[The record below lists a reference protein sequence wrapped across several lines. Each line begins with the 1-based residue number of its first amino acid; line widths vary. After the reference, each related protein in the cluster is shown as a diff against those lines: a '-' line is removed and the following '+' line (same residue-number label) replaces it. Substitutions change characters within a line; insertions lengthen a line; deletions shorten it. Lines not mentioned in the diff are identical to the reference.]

1 MKTIEIYDYDTNKPK
16 FTIQTRKTKNIQ
28 DDVIKFLKDK
38 KYSLILQG
46 KVIPNIETNL
56 YWLAYN
62 KDTKESIKLWYREKE
77 NIKEKDTFD
86 IIGLRLSK
94 EQRQQLK
101 DLGYNTYDIGS
112 DSFNEPD
119 YVSNRIIINHIGTL
133 ITTRDLHLNN
143 YDYVDLDKAINGCEE
158 KWKGTVNMEALIII
172 LILVLLFLYCACNI
186 SSYYSR
192 QEEKQN
198 NERTGKH
205 E

>member
-28 DDVIKFLKDK
+28 NDVIKYLKDQ
-38 KYSLILQG
+38 KYNLLLQG
-46 KVIPNIETNL
+46 KVTPNIEEKI

-62 KDTKESIKLWYREKE
+62 KETKESVKLWYREKE
-77 NIKEKDTFD
+77 NIKEKDAFD

-101 DLGYNTYDIGS
+101 NLGYNTYDIGS

-119 YVSNRIIINHIGTL
+119 YVSNKIIINHIGTL
-133 ITTRDLHLNN
+133 ITTKDLHLNN

-158 KWKGTVNMEALIII
+158 KHIDLDSI
-172 LILVLLFLYCACNI
+172 LDN
-186 SSYYSR
+186 
-192 QEEKQN
+192 
-198 NERTGKH
+198 GK
-205 E
+205 EL

>member
-1 MKTIEIYDYDTNKPK
+1 ME
-16 FTIQTRKTKNIQ
+16 
-28 DDVIKFLKDK
+28 

-112 DSFNEPD
+112 DCSDSFNEPD

-158 KWKGTVNMEALIII
+158 KHIDLDSI
-172 LILVLLFLYCACNI
+172 LDN
-186 SSYYSR
+186 
-192 QEEKQN
+192 
-198 NERTGKH
+198 GK
-205 E
+205 EL

>member
-28 DDVIKFLKDK
+28 DDVIKFLKDQ
-38 KYSLILQG
+38 KYRLIIQG

-62 KDTKESIKLWYREKE
+62 KDTKENIKLWYREKE
-77 NIKEKDTFD
+77 NIKEKDTFY
-86 IIGLRLSK
+86 ITGLRLSNK
-94 EQRQQLK
+94 QRQQLK
-101 DLGYNTYDIGS
+101 ELGYYTYDIGS

-158 KWKGTVNMEALIII
+158 KHIDLDSI
-172 LILVLLFLYCACNI
+172 LDN
-186 SSYYSR
+186 
-192 QEEKQN
+192 
-198 NERTGKH
+198 GK
-205 E
+205 EL

>member
-28 DDVIKFLKDK
+28 NDVIKYLKDQ
-38 KYSLILQG
+38 KYNLLLQG
-46 KVIPNIETNL
+46 KVTPNIEEKI
-56 YWLAYN
+56 YWIAYN
-62 KDTKESIKLWYREKE
+62 KETKESVKLWYREKE
-77 NIKEKDTFD
+77 NIKEKDAFD

-158 KWKGTVNMEALIII
+158 KHIDLDSI
-172 LILVLLFLYCACNI
+172 LDN
-186 SSYYSR
+186 
-192 QEEKQN
+192 
-198 NERTGKH
+198 GK
-205 E
+205 EL

>member
-28 DDVIKFLKDK
+28 DDVIKFLKDQ

-62 KDTKESIKLWYREKE
+62 KDTKESVKLWYREKE

-86 IIGLRLSK
+86 IIGLRLSN
-94 EQRQQLK
+94 EQRQKLK
-101 DLGYNTYDIGS
+101 ELGYNTYDIGS
-112 DSFNEPD
+112 DSFDEPD

-133 ITTRDLHLNN
+133 ITTRNLHLNN
-143 YDYVDLDKAINGCEE
+143 SDYMDLDKAIKGCEE
-158 KWKGTVNMEALIII
+158 KYIELDSI
-172 LILVLLFLYCACNI
+172 LD
-186 SSYYSR
+186 
-192 QEEKQN
+192 
-198 NERTGKH
+198 TGK
-205 E
+205 EL

>member
-28 DDVIKFLKDK
+28 NDVIKYLKDQ
-38 KYSLILQG
+38 KYNLLLQG
-46 KVIPNIETNL
+46 KVTPNIEEKI

-62 KDTKESIKLWYREKE
+62 KETKESVKLWYREKE
-77 NIKEKDTFD
+77 NIKEKDAFD

-101 DLGYNTYDIGS
+101 NLGYNTYDIGS

-158 KWKGTVNMEALIII
+158 KHIDLDSI
-172 LILVLLFLYCACNI
+172 LDN
-186 SSYYSR
+186 
-192 QEEKQN
+192 
-198 NERTGKH
+198 GK
-205 E
+205 EL